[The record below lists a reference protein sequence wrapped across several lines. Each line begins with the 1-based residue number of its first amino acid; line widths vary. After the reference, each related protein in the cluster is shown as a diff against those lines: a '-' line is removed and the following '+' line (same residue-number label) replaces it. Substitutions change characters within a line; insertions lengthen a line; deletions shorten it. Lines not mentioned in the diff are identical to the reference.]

1 MCVWGVLYS
10 GLKSQVYEVILLR
23 QSVFAFVSL
32 CAQNIYAAVS
42 ADAAVIAGIS
52 VSLFFMLFG

>member
-52 VSLFFMLFG
+52 VSLF